1 MDFNQESLK
10 QHKEKKGK
18 LEIASTFP
26 LETRED
32 LSVAYTPGVAEPC
45 REIAKDKS
53 LAYEY
58 TIKGRSVAVV
68 TDGSAVLGLGNI
80 GPEAGLPVMEGK
92 AVLFKRFANID
103 AYPICLATQNV
114 DEIVETVKRIAPG
127 FGGINLEDIAAP
139 GCFEVERRL
148 IEELDIP
155 VTHDDQHGTAV
166 VVLAALTNALKLAQK
181 QIGDV
186 QIVINGA
193 GAGAM
198 GVTWLLQEAGVK
210 HITML
215 DSKGIIAEGRENMN
229 PYKTRLAQVI
239 NPEKKTG
246 TLSDAMVGADVF
258 IGLSQPN
265 LVTPEMIKSMN
276 EKSIVFAMANPIP
289 EIMPDIAKEA
299 GAFVVAT
306 GRSDFPNQVNNVLAF
321 PGLFKGVLD
330 ARIKK
335 FTPKMRVAAAYAIAG
350 LVLEPTADK
359 ILPTPFEQGIA
370 QAVAHAVQEASLL

>member
-181 QIGDV
+181 QIRDV